1 MRSPRLS
8 PRDRRALALGA
19 ALLVPSLLWA
29 FALAPYLAALNA
41 ANGRLAD
48 QRALLRREL
57 SVLAEAKSYPSAFGV
72 GARRLLSVAP
82 RLTGGEDP
90 AAAGAA
96 VAGYVRR
103 LGQMGGANV
112 TRVEPGSVRE
122 AGGGLVALPVAVT
135 GEADLEGLMTL
146 LQLLETGPKLVHVD
160 ELKVEANNGPVAAG
174 ASYSPTPFWVA
185 PGGGQEVIQFRF
197 TATGYTLG
205 PDRPASDSTREQ
217 TRDPARRDEGEG

>member
-1 MRSPRLS
+1 MSPVRLT
-8 PRDRRALALGA
+8 PRDRRAVTLGA
-19 ALLVPSLLWA
+19 ALLVPSLLWV
-29 FALAPYLAALNA
+29 FAVAPYLGALHAA
-41 ANGRLAD
+41 GDRLAA
-48 QRALLRREL
+48 QRGLLRREL
-57 SVLAEAKSYPSAFGV
+57 DVLAEARAYPSAFGV
-72 GARRLLSVAP
+72 GARRLLAVAP
-82 RLTGGEDP
+82 RLAGGDDP

-112 TRVEPGSVRE
+112 TRVEPGPVRQ

-146 LQLLETGPKLVHVD
+146 LQLLETGPKLVRVD
-160 ELKVEANNGPVAAG
+160 ELKVEANDAPVAAG

-185 PGGGQEVIQFRF
+185 PGGGLEVIQFRF

-205 PDRPASDSTREQ
+205 PDGPAAAV
-217 TRDPARRDEGEG
+217 RDKKDNDEVGG